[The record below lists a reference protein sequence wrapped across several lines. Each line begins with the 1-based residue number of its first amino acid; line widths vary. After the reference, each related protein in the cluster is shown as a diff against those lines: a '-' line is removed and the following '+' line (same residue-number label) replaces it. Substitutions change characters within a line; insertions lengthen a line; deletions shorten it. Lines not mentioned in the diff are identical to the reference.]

1 MRDNR
6 RMALQRAFYGISYR
20 FGRLPWD
27 TGISP
32 PELVEVVEGPS
43 ALAPGRALDLGCG
56 TGTNAVY
63 LARHG
68 WEATGVDFVPAA
80 IARARKR
87 AHAGGLNAR
96 FVAGDVTRL
105 ADLGVVGPFDL
116 VLDIGCFHGIPEA
129 LRSAYGDQVARATA
143 PGATLLMFAFAQP
156 LRRWPPIGFLG
167 ATEVDL
173 VTHLGAEFNLVEV
186 RRGEESRPGQLQLP
200 AWYRMIRRSPAV
212 QTLAARA

>member
-1 MRDNR
+1 
-6 RMALQRAFYGISYR
+6 MALQRAFYGTFYR
-20 FGRLPWD
+20 FGRPPWD
-27 TGISP
+27 TGVTP
-32 PELVEVVEGPS
+32 PELLEMVEGPS

-68 WEATGVDFVPAA
+68 WTATGVDFVPSA
-80 IARARKR
+80 IARARRR
-87 AHAGGLNAR
+87 ARAAGVEPR
-96 FVAGDVTRL
+96 FIAGDVTRL
-105 ADLGVVGPFDL
+105 GEIGVVGPFDL
-116 VLDIGCFHGIPEA
+116 VLDIGCFHGIPDA

-156 LRRWPPIGFLG
+156 ARRWPPIGFFG

-173 VTHLGAEFNLVEV
+173 VTHLGPAFEMVDV
-186 RRGEESRPGQLQLP
+186 GHGEESSPGQVRLP

-212 QTLAARA
+212 QTGAGTN

>member
-1 MRDNR
+1 
-6 RMALQRAFYGISYR
+6 MALQRAFYGISYR